1 MRNCISIITIYGGL
15 KNNYGIYMSY
25 LWHLDELSM
34 AFRLA
39 IYGIFCTRITR
50 IIFLHTDLTELTD
63 FIRFIRGAK
72 NIFWDIDERVL
83 CGNWIHGIDGIGMRC
98 DI

>member
-39 IYGIFCTRITR
+39 IYGIF
-50 IIFLHTDLTELTD
+50 LHTGYSLSLQKE
-63 FIRFIRGAK
+63 
-72 NIFWDIDERVL
+72 
-83 CGNWIHGIDGIGMRC
+83 C
-98 DI
+98 DAVA

>member
-39 IYGIFCTRITR
+39 IYGIF
-50 IIFLHTDLTELTD
+50 
-63 FIRFIRGAK
+63 A
-72 NIFWDIDERVL
+72 
-83 CGNWIHGIDGIGMRC
+83 HGLLE
-98 DI
+98 